1 MPYWQHFT
9 FLAAAAVLIIIA
21 AVTMKREK
29 KLLGFYRAVG
39 LFDRGYAVI
48 TLLLLVAG
56 FAIAVA
62 AVLLLLLTE
71 REQTEILIFFGVGFL
86 LLVVGIVLV
95 ERLRAKCAGK
105 LRRRLTKDLLL
116 CGCGGFF
123 RVALFLVGLLYP
135 AWWDAKHPEEFI
147 LDDGD
152 SVYALPGSR
161 SLYNDRARRVA
172 VANEA
177 MTKAIPVERIG

>member
-1 MPYWQHFT
+1 MPYWQQFT
-9 FLAAAAVLIIIA
+9 FLAAAAVVIIIA
-21 AVTMKREK
+21 AATMKREK

-39 LFDRGYAVI
+39 LFDRGYAVF

-56 FAIAVA
+56 FAIAVTA
-62 AVLLLLLTE
+62 ALLLLLTE

-86 LLVVGIVLV
+86 LLIVGIVLV

-177 MTKAIPVERIG
+177 MTKAIPVK

>member
-1 MPYWQHFT
+1 MGINCLCQNLSKRGKHHAI
-9 FLAAAAVLIIIA
+9 LAAIYVC
-21 AVTMKREK
+21 
-29 KLLGFYRAVG
+29 G
-39 LFDRGYAVI
+39 
-48 TLLLLVAG
+48 
-56 FAIAVA
+56 
-62 AVLLLLLTE
+62 
-71 REQTEILIFFGVGFL
+71 
-86 LLVVGIVLV
+86 
-95 ERLRAKCAGK
+95 
-105 LRRRLTKDLLL
+105 
-116 CGCGGFF
+116 GCGGFF

>member
-1 MPYWQHFT
+1 MPYWQQFA
-9 FLAAAAVLIIIA
+9 FLAAAAILIAVA
-21 AVTMKREK
+21 AVTMKKEK
-29 KLLGFYRAVG
+29 TLLGFYRAVG
-39 LFDRGYAVI
+39 LFGRGYAVI
-48 TLLLLVAG
+48 TLLLLLAG
-56 FAIAVA
+56 LVLAVMA
-62 AVLLLLLTE
+62 ALLLLLTE
-71 REQTEILIFFGVGFL
+71 REQTEGLIVFGAGFVL
-86 LLVVGIVLV
+86 LLVAIILV

-135 AWWDAKHPEEFI
+135 AWWDVKHPEEFI
-147 LDDGD
+147 MDDGD

-161 SLYNDRARRVA
+161 SLYNDHAQRVA

-177 MTKAIPVERIG
+177 MTKAIPVK